1 LRKKILKI
9 KNLDKMNN
17 LSKHLIFWTLFI
29 GVGALFGPTMMWLDV
44 SGAMFGMSPMLPYFQ
59 VLPFA
64 DLLFQN
70 FAFAGLA
77 LLLINGIPQ
86 IVTAILLIKRHKLAP
101 LASLACGIL
110 LILWICI
117 QFVIFPLNFTSC
129 IYFVF
134 GAAEFIL
141 AWLLIKKQKK

>member
-1 LRKKILKI
+1 MKK
-9 KNLDKMNN
+9 

-29 GVGALFGPTMMWLDV
+29 GVGALFGTAMMWLDT

-64 DLLFQN
+64 DCLFQD
-70 FAFAGLA
+70 FAFAGFA

-86 IVTAILLIKRHKLAP
+86 ITTAILLIKRHKLAP
-101 LASLACGIL
+101 LAALACGIL
-110 LILWICI
+110 LMLWICI
-117 QFVIFPLNFTSC
+117 QFVIFPLNFMSC

-134 GAAEFIL
+134 GVAEFIL
-141 AWLLIKKQKK
+141 ALKLLKKNKKSQI